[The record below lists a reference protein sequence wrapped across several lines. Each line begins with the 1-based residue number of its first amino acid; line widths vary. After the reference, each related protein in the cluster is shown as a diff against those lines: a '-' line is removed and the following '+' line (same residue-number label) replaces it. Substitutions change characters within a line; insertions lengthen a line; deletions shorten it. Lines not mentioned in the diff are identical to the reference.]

1 MKLDNRLKFLND
13 AILIVAI
20 LIFMMLVAIAN
31 VDTIVKYI
39 KL

>member
-1 MKLDNRLKFLND
+1 MKLDKRLKFLND

>member
-1 MKLDNRLKFLND
+1 MKLDKRLKFLND
-13 AILIVAI
+13 AIIIVAI

-39 KL
+39 KP

>member
-13 AILIVAI
+13 AIVIVVI
-20 LIFMMLVAIAN
+20 LILMMLLAIAN
-31 VDTIVKYI
+31 IETIVQYI